1 MRAGA
6 TLKSKH
12 LHCTLPKYTVHIEK
26 KKAIYKRNSLGKAVH
41 TEAILFLQH
50 SSLLLVSHKTEVIYF
65 PVADI

>member
-12 LHCTLPKYTVHIEK
+12 LYCTLPKQPVHIE

-41 TEAILFLQH
+41 TEVILFLQH